1 MLELSALQ
9 KVQDQRTVIQIDSFK
24 LAAGEIAGLVGA
36 AGSGQETLLALLTG
50 QMQPSHGQVRLAGL
64 DPLLE
69 KEALSQRV
77 GVLFAEDGL
86 YKNLSALENLR
97 FQCRLRGLPLACASQ
112 TLALIG
118 LADQSRTSAG
128 QLPGGLQR
136 RLALGRA
143 VLHQPAVLL
152 LVEPFHNCDEASI
165 QFISELL
172 RELAGRGAAILVM
185 ASESARLSGLC
196 DSLYELL
203 NGRIE
208 QASRIEQIAR
218 PTAGEAAQ
226 RPFKIPVKLEG
237 KVELVNPAEIL
248 YAEAEGDSAAI
259 QTVER
264 RLSTQFTLAELEAR
278 LGRSGFFRA
287 HRAFLVNLQ
296 HVKEVIPFTRNSFS
310 LRLDDPSGTII
321 PLSKSAAGE
330 LKQLLDY

>member
-1 MLELSALQ
+1 MLELQALQ

-64 DPLLE
+64 DPLKD
-69 KEALSQRV
+69 KEVASQRV

-97 FQCRLRGLPLACASQ
+97 FQCRLRGLPVARAGQ

-118 LADQSRTSAG
+118 LADQGRTMAG
-128 QLPGGLQR
+128 RLPGGLQR

-143 VLHQPAVLL
+143 ILHQPAILL
-152 LVEPFHNCDEASI
+152 LVEPFHNCDEDSI
-165 QFISELL
+165 QFTTQLL
-172 RELAGRGAAILVM
+172 RDLAGRGAAILVM
-185 ASESARLSGLC
+185 ASESTRLSGFC

-208 QASRIEQIAR
+208 QAAR
-218 PTAGEAAQ
+218 PTVEETDR

-237 KVELVNPAEIL
+237 KVELVNPSEIL

-259 QTVER
+259 QTLEGR
-264 RLSTQFTLAELEAR
+264 MSTQFTLAELEAR

-321 PLSKSAAGE
+321 PLSKSAAAE